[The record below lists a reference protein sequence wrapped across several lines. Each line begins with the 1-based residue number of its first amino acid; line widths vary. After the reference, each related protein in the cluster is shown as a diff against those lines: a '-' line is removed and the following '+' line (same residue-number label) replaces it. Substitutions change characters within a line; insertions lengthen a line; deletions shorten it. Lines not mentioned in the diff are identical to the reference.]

1 MNRRVFLA
9 SSFALVATPT
19 LAQEK
24 EPKEKLEKK
33 APQATPMPSEVLEAK
48 SFQTPPLAARPHTW
62 WHWMNGNISHEGIT
76 ADLEA
81 MAQAGIGG
89 AQIFNVDQGI
99 PLGKVLYMTPEWRQA
114 MVHAAKEAKR
124 LGIELCF
131 HNCAGWSSS
140 GGPWITPEFAMQ
152 VLTWSETTVT
162 GGSKLTL
169 TLKEPTKREKY
180 YNDIAV
186 LAVKIPVGGDT
197 ARLENIRAKALF
209 DRGGDGLGL
218 NVKGVVG
225 GGAVINGAI
234 PWDDVT
240 VLQCTAEGK
249 LTWEAPA
256 GEWLLLRMGH
266 TPTGAQNAPAPEAGR
281 GLECDKLSREAIEL
295 HWEKGVAPVLTD
307 MGPELV
313 GKSFNNALIDS
324 YEMGSQN
331 WTPKLRRAFIAQHRY
346 DPLPWMPVVTGRV
359 IGSPEQ
365 SERFL
370 WDWRRT
376 IADLFTENY
385 AGRFKELC
393 HENKMQFSI
402 EPYGNGPFDNLQLG
416 MQGDILM
423 GEFWVPGGGAGETVK
438 IAASCAHVMGRK
450 IVGAESFTASEMEGR
465 WQVEPYGIKALGD
478 RMFSQGV
485 NRYIFHRYA
494 HQPWLDL
501 KPGMTMGPWGSHI
514 ERTQTWWKQAG
525 TWLTYVARCQH
536 LLQSGRFVADVLTF
550 CGDDAPNDLYRPSLP
565 PGYDYDG
572 CDRTVLLTAKV
583 DKGEVVL
590 PSGAR
595 YKVLMIPDSVWLTP
609 QTTAKLVELSK
620 AGAKIV
626 GRKPEK
632 SPSLVGYPACD
643 AEVKAL
649 GAQLTLTTLEAALPP
664 PDVALPKGTPFVWL
678 HRSLPDAEIYFVSN
692 QRYTQQKATVGFRV
706 AGRAPELWHPE
717 TGTTETAPLWTTDKT
732 HTNVTLALG
741 PAESVFVVFRKG
753 SKPGKSFSKVER
765 TGGPVAIAKPPVL
778 EILSARY
785 EAVDGAGGAD
795 VTAKV
800 KELVAKGET
809 EIPASNALFGDPI
822 NLHVKHLRISYT
834 LDGKPLEKTV
844 GENATLVLLGSGPDN
859 ALPEFTLTNG
869 KLLAYT
875 PGTYAFTDPRGAIKQ
890 VSAPALRE
898 TPLTAWELTFPGQE
912 PRTLEKLV
920 SWTEFTEPDAK
931 YFSGTVTYKT
941 SFTVTPDPTR
951 AVILDL
957 GVVKNFAD
965 VLLNGQAIATL
976 WKAPWRVDITDLV
989 RPGSNSL
996 EIKLTNLWVNRL
1008 IGDEQLPP
1016 EEGVEWTGKTGPIKA
1031 WPKWLLEGKPRPAT
1045 DRVTFTTWRYWTKD
1059 DKPLDSGLLGP
1070 ARILQVPLLA
1080 F

>member
-1 MNRRVFLA
+1 MNRRAFLA
-9 SSFALVATPT
+9 TSFALAATPT
-19 LAQEK
+19 LAQDK
-24 EPKEKLEKK
+24 EPKAK
-33 APQATPMPSEVLEAK
+33 ASPVEVLTAAE
-48 SFQTPPLAARPHTW
+48 FQTPPLAARPHTW

-114 MVHAAKEAKR
+114 MTHAAKEAKR
-124 LGIELCF
+124 VGLELCF

-140 GGPWITPEFAMQ
+140 GGPWITPEFSMQ
-152 VLTWSETTVT
+152 ALTWSESTVI
-162 GGSKLTL
+162 GGKKLAL
-169 TLKEPTKREKY
+169 ELKEPTKRSDY
-180 YNDIAV
+180 YKDIAV
-186 LAVKIPVGGDT
+186 LAVKVPAAGDT
-197 ARLENIRAKALF
+197 ARIANIRAKALF

-218 NVKGVVG
+218 NVKGAAGEGQATEAATPWADVV
-225 GGAVINGAI
+225 
-234 PWDDVT
+234 
-240 VLQCTAEGK
+240 VLQCTPDGK
-249 LTWEAPA
+249 LTWDAPA
-256 GEWLLLRMGH
+256 GSWLLLRMGH
-266 TPTGAQNAPAPEAGR
+266 TTTGAMNAPAPEAGR

-295 HWEKGVAPVLTD
+295 HWEKGVAPVLAD
-307 MGPELV
+307 IGPDLV
-313 GKSFNNALIDS
+313 GKSLNNALIDS

-359 IGSPEQ
+359 IGSAEQ

-376 IADLFTENY
+376 IADLFADNY
-385 AGRFKELC
+385 TGRFKELC
-393 HENKMQFSI
+393 HENKLQFSV
-402 EPYGNGPFDNLQLG
+402 EPYGNGPFDNLQIG

-423 GEFWVPGGGAGETVK
+423 GEFWVPGGSAGETVK

-450 IVGAESFTASEMEGR
+450 IVGAESFTAGENEGR

-501 KPGMTMGPWGSHI
+501 KPGMTMGPWGSHL
-514 ERTQTWWKQAG
+514 ERTQTWWKQAA

-572 CDRTVLLTAKV
+572 CDRTVLRTAKV
-583 DKGEVVL
+583 DKGELVL

-643 AEVKAL
+643 TEVKAL
-649 GAQLTLTTLEAALPP
+649 AAQLTLTTLTAALPA
-664 PDVALPKGTPFVWL
+664 PDVMLPKATPFVWL
-678 HRSLPDAEIYFVSN
+678 HRSTADAEIYFVSN
-692 QRYTQQKATVGFRV
+692 QRYTNQKATVGFRV
-706 AGRAPELWHPE
+706 VGRAPELWHPE
-717 TGTTETAPLWTTDKT
+717 TGATEAAPLWQADKT
-732 HTNVTLALG
+732 HTRVTLQLG
-741 PAESVFVVFRKG
+741 PAESVFVVFRKNA
-753 SKPGKSFSKVER
+753 KPGKQLTKIER
-765 TGGPVAIAKPPVL
+765 TGGTTAIAKPPVL

-785 EAVDGAGGAD
+785 EATDGAGGAD

-800 KELVAKGET
+800 KELVAAGET
-809 EIPASNALFGDPI
+809 EIPATNALFGDPI
-822 NLHVKHLRISYT
+822 SLHVKHLKISYT
-834 LDGKPLEKTV
+834 LDGKPQEKTV

-859 ALPEFTLTNG
+859 ALPEFALTGG

-875 PGTYAFTDPRGAIKQ
+875 PGTYTFTDPRGAIKQ
-890 VSAPALRE
+890 VAALALRE
-898 TPLTAWELTFPGQE
+898 TLLTGWELTFPGQAS
-912 PRTLEKLV
+912 RTLEKLV
-920 SWTEFTEPDAK
+920 SWTELPEPDAK
-931 YFSGTVTYKT
+931 YFSGTAAYKT
-941 SFTVTPDPTR
+941 SFTHTPDPTR

-965 VLLNGQAIATL
+965 VLLNGQSLGTL
-976 WKAPWRVDITDLV
+976 WKAPWRLDITELV
-989 RPGSNSL
+989 RPGSNTL
-996 EIKLTNLWVNRL
+996 EVKITNLWVNRL

-1016 EEGVEWTGKTGPIKA
+1016 EDGVEWTGKTGPIKA

-1045 DRVTFTTWRYWTKD
+1045 ERVTFTTWRYWTRD

-1070 ARILQVPLLA
+1070 ARILHVPNLPLP
-1080 F
+1080 

>member
-1 MNRRVFLA
+1 
-9 SSFALVATPT
+9 
-19 LAQEK
+19 
-24 EPKEKLEKK
+24 
-33 APQATPMPSEVLEAK
+33 
-48 SFQTPPLAARPHTW
+48 
-62 WHWMNGNISHEGIT
+62 
-76 ADLEA
+76 
-81 MAQAGIGG
+81 
-89 AQIFNVDQGI
+89 
-99 PLGKVLYMTPEWRQA
+99 
-114 MVHAAKEAKR
+114 
-124 LGIELCF
+124 
-131 HNCAGWSSS
+131 
-140 GGPWITPEFAMQ
+140 MQ
-152 VLTWSETTVT
+152 VLTWSESTVI
-162 GGSKLTL
+162 GGKKLTL
-169 TLKEPTKREKY
+169 ELKEPTKRSDY
-180 YNDIAV
+180 YKDIAV
-186 LAVKIPVGGDT
+186 LAVKVTAAGDT
-197 ARLENIRAKALF
+197 ARISNIRAKALF

-218 NVKGVVG
+218 NVKGAAGEGQATEAATPWADVV
-225 GGAVINGAI
+225 
-234 PWDDVT
+234 
-240 VLQCTAEGK
+240 VLQCTPDGK
-249 LTWEAPA
+249 LTWDAPA
-256 GEWLLLRMGH
+256 GSWLLLRMGH
-266 TPTGAQNAPAPEAGR
+266 TTTGAMNAPAPEAGR

-295 HWEKGVAPVLTD
+295 HWEKGVAPVLAD
-307 MGPELV
+307 IGPDLV
-313 GKSFNNALIDS
+313 GKSLNNALIDS

-359 IGSPEQ
+359 IGSAEQ

-376 IADLFTENY
+376 IADLFADNY
-385 AGRFKELC
+385 TGRFKELC
-393 HENKMQFSI
+393 HENKLQFSI
-402 EPYGNGPFDNLQLG
+402 EPYGNGPFDNLQIG

-423 GEFWVPGGGAGETVK
+423 GEFWVPGGSAGETVK

-450 IVGAESFTASEMEGR
+450 IVGAESFTAGENEGR

-501 KPGMTMGPWGSHI
+501 KPGMTMGPWGSHL
-514 ERTQTWWKQAG
+514 ERTQTWWKQAA

-572 CDRTVLLTAKV
+572 CDRTALMTAKV
-583 DKGEVVL
+583 DKGELVL

-643 AEVKAL
+643 TEVKAL
-649 GAQLTLTTLEAALPP
+649 AAQLTLTTLTAALPA
-664 PDVALPKGTPFVWL
+664 PDVILPKATPFVWL
-678 HRSLPDAEIYFVSN
+678 HRSTPDAEIYFVSN
-692 QRYTQQKATVGFRV
+692 QRYTNQKATVGFRV
-706 AGRAPELWHPE
+706 VGRTPELWHPE
-717 TGTTETAPLWTTDKT
+717 TGATEAAPLWQADKT
-732 HTNVTLALG
+732 HTSVTLQLA
-741 PAESVFVVFRKG
+741 PAESVFVVFRKNA
-753 SKPGKSFSKVER
+753 KPGKQLTKIER
-765 TGGPVAIAKPPVL
+765 TGGTTAIAKPPVL

-785 EAVDGAGGAD
+785 EATDGAGGAD

-800 KELVAKGET
+800 KELVAAGET
-809 EIPASNALFGDPI
+809 EIPATNALFGDPI
-822 NLHVKHLRISYT
+822 SLHVKHLKISYT
-834 LDGKPLEKTV
+834 LDGKPQEKTV

-859 ALPEFTLTNG
+859 ALPEFALTGG

-890 VSAPALRE
+890 VAALALRE
-898 TPLTAWELTFPGQE
+898 TLLTNWELTFPGQA

-920 SWTEFTEPDAK
+920 SWTEFPEPDAK
-931 YFSGTVTYKT
+931 YFSGTAAYKT
-941 SFTVTPDPTR
+941 SFTHTPDPTR

-965 VLLNGQAIATL
+965 VLLNGQSLGTL
-976 WKAPWRVDITDLV
+976 WKAPWRLDITELV
-989 RPGSNSL
+989 RPGSNTL
-996 EIKLTNLWVNRL
+996 EVKITNLWVNRL

-1016 EEGVEWTGKTGPIKA
+1016 EDGVEWTGKTGPIKA

-1045 DRVTFTTWRYWTKD
+1045 ERVTFTTWRYWTRD

-1070 ARILQVPLLA
+1070 ARILHVPILPL
-1080 F
+1080 

>member
-1 MNRRVFLA
+1 MNRRAFLA
-9 SSFALVATPT
+9 TSFALAATPT
-19 LAQEK
+19 LAQDK
-24 EPKEKLEKK
+24 EPKAK
-33 APQATPMPSEVLEAK
+33 ASTVEVLTAAE
-48 SFQTPPLAARPHTW
+48 FQTPPLAARPHTW

-124 LGIELCF
+124 VGLELCF

-140 GGPWITPEFAMQ
+140 GGPWITPEFSMQ
-152 VLTWSETTVT
+152 ALTWSESTVM
-162 GGSKLTL
+162 GGKKLTL
-169 TLKEPTKREKY
+169 ELKEPTKRSDY
-180 YNDIAV
+180 YKDIAV
-186 LAVKIPVGGDT
+186 LAVKVPAAGDT
-197 ARLENIRAKALF
+197 ARISNIRAKALF

-218 NVKGVVG
+218 NVKGASGEGQATEAATPWADVV
-225 GGAVINGAI
+225 
-234 PWDDVT
+234 
-240 VLQCTAEGK
+240 VLQCTPDGK
-249 LTWEAPA
+249 LAWDAPA
-256 GEWLLLRMGH
+256 GSWLLLRMGH
-266 TPTGAQNAPAPEAGR
+266 TTTGAMNAPAPEAGR

-307 MGPELV
+307 MGPDLV
-313 GKSFNNALIDS
+313 GKSLNNALIDS

-359 IGSPEQ
+359 IGSAEQ

-376 IADLFTENY
+376 IADLFSDSYT
-385 AGRFKELC
+385 GRFKELC
-393 HENKMQFSI
+393 HENKLQFSV
-402 EPYGNGPFDNLQLG
+402 EPYGNGPFDNLQIG

-423 GEFWVPGGGAGETVK
+423 GEFWVPGGSAGETVK

-450 IVGAESFTASEMEGR
+450 IVGAESFTAGENEGR

-478 RMFSQGV
+478 RMFAQGV

-501 KPGMTMGPWGSHI
+501 KPGMTMGPWGSHL

-572 CDRTVLLTAKV
+572 CDRTVLLTVKV
-583 DKGEVVL
+583 DKGELVL

-595 YKVLMIPDSVWLTP
+595 YKVLMIPDSAWLTP

-643 AEVKAL
+643 TEVKAL
-649 GAQLTLTTLEAALPP
+649 AAQLTLTTLAAALPA
-664 PDVALPKGTPFVWL
+664 PDVILPKATPFVWL
-678 HRSLPDAEIYFVSN
+678 HRSTPDAEIYFVSN
-692 QRYTQQKATVGFRV
+692 QRYTNQKATVGFRV
-706 AGRAPELWHPE
+706 VGRTPELWHPE
-717 TGTTETAPLWTTDKT
+717 TGATEAAPLWTIDKT
-732 HTNVTLALG
+732 HTNITLQLG
-741 PAESVFVVFRKG
+741 PAESVFVVFRKNA
-753 SKPGKSFSKVER
+753 KPGKQLTKIER
-765 TGGPVAIAKPPVL
+765 TGGSLNPPRPPVL
-778 EILSARY
+778 EIISARY
-785 EAVDGAGGAD
+785 EATDGAGGAD

-800 KELVAKGET
+800 KELIAAGET
-809 EIPASNALFGDPI
+809 EIPATNALFGDPI
-822 NLHVKHLRISYT
+822 SLHVKHLKISYT
-834 LDGKPLEKTV
+834 LDGKPKEKTV
-844 GENATLVLLGSGPDN
+844 GENETLVLLGSGPDN
-859 ALPEFTLTNG
+859 ALPEFSLTGG

-890 VSAPALRE
+890 VTAPALRE
-898 TPLTAWELTFPGQE
+898 MPLTSWELTFPGQA
-912 PRTLEKLV
+912 PRTLEKLT

-931 YFSGTVTYKT
+931 YFSGTAAYKT
-941 SFTVTPDPTR
+941 SFMHTPDPTR
-951 AVILDL
+951 TVILDL

-965 VLLNGQAIATL
+965 VLLNGQSLGTL
-976 WKAPWRVDITDLV
+976 WKAPWRLDITELV
-989 RPGSNSL
+989 RPGSNTL
-996 EIKLTNLWVNRL
+996 EVKITNLWVNRL

-1016 EEGVEWTGKTGPIKA
+1016 EDGVEWTGKTGPIKA

-1045 DRVTFTTWRYWTKD
+1045 ERTTFTTWRYWTKD

-1070 ARILQVPLLA
+1070 ARILFVPTLPIQ
-1080 F
+1080 